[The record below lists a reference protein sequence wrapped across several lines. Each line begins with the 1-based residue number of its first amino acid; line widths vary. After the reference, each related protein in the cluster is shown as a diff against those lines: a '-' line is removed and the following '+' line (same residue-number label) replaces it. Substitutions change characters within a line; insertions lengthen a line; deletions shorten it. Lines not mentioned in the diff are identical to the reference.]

1 MTREKLTNDEAID
14 YLKNI
19 KDLYDCC
26 YEEDALD
33 MAISA
38 LSENKGEW
46 IPDTATNEDVMNETL
61 RRAFPKTIFIR
72 SQSIANKT
80 QAINMSDEW
89 LGRNYK
95 EMYK

>member
-1 MTREKLTNDEAID
+1 MTRERAIEVLKAWNLNWSDEFTA
-14 YLKNI
+14 N
-19 KDLYDCC
+19 
-26 YEEDALD
+26 EFEQAFD

-38 LSENKGEW
+38 LENKGEW

-61 RRAFPKTIFIR
+61 RRVFPKTLFIR
-72 SQSIANKT
+72 SRIIANKT